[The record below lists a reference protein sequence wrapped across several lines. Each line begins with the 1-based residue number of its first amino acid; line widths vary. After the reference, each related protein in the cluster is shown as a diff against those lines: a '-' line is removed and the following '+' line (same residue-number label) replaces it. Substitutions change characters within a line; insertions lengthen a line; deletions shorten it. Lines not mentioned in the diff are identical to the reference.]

1 MKNFV
6 SSSIDLTITCIRQ
19 YTLSTFCC
27 YAFLTAMTTR
37 KQILLSEMKT
47 KSYYAFREFKKFIQE
62 DLDILIP
69 IT

>member
-1 MKNFV
+1 MYEKFCIKFNRPNYN
-6 SSSIDLTITCIRQ
+6 IRQ

-37 KQILLSEMKT
+37 KQILLSEMKM